1 MKKSDLR
8 NIIREELKKLHSIP
22 QVLYHATYKEL
33 LPSIKEKGLDTRKA
47 KLAWE
52 DSEPGVVYL
61 ANDPYVAES
70 YAETSENVPEEW
82 LDEIILLKILSKD
95 LDLSKL
101 YQDRNVRSDEEPSTF
116 EYHGVIP
123 WEIIKL

>member
-1 MKKSDLR
+1 MKKSYLR
-8 NIIREELKKLHSIP
+8 NIIWEELKKLHSIP
-22 QVLYHATYKEL
+22 PVLYHATYKKL
-33 LPSIKEKGLDTRKA
+33 LPSIKEKGLDTRKVQ
-47 KLAWE
+47 LAWE

-82 LDEIILLKILSKD
+82 LDEIVLLKILSKD

-116 EYHGVIP
+116 EYHEIIP

>member
-1 MKKSDLR
+1 MKKSYLR
-8 NIIREELKKLHSIP
+8 NIIREELKKLHSVP
-22 QVLYHATYKEL
+22 QVLYHATYKKL
-33 LPSIKEKGLDTRKA
+33 LPSIKEKGLDTK
-47 KLAWE
+47 KVQLAWE

-61 ANDPYVAES
+61 ANDPDVAES

-82 LDEIILLKILSKD
+82 LDEIVLLKIQSKY

-123 WEIIKL
+123 WGIIEL